1 VGAADPK
8 VTEKLKLLLVRER
21 ELSLSRHLLQSHR
34 SWMSRVQRITAAMSR
49 AKGRDE
55 VQELLANS
63 LIEGSPYEF
72 SAVIPAHGPAVY
84 RGRQPSPEEL
94 VLLDKSAEAWWK
106 GGKVSVVELPHH
118 QDHELSW
125 LLGGAVPS
133 SESPEP
139 RLVVMVGRTRRTSGF
154 YLPPWD
160 VDIDHLGYL
169 LETISYVVGAVELRA
184 ALEAERNNLVVEV
197 EHATRRLR
205 LALEDAQT
213 SREAAEAASRA
224 KSIFLANMS
233 HELRTPLNAIIG
245 YSELLALDAED
256 NGNEG
261 LLADLDRIRG
271 AGRHLLALISDILD
285 LSKIEAGRMEIKIHS
300 FDAVGLVRSVCST
313 MASLARDRH
322 NQLLVRVPDEPLVL
336 SSDEI
341 KFRQVLVNLL
351 GNACKFTE
359 NGRIEVHLQPRAE
372 GVALLVRDTGI
383 GMSPT
388 LLGRLFEPFHQGDS
402 GVTGRQGGTGLG
414 LAICYQFCR
423 ILGGKV
429 VARSTLGQGSEFEA
443 WLPLEVPD
451 AMRAV
456 SP

>member
-1 VGAADPK
+1 VGAPDPK
-8 VTEKLKLLLVRER
+8 VAEKLRLLLVRER
-21 ELSLSRHLLQSHR
+21 ELSLARHLLQAHR
-34 SWMSRVQRITAAMSR
+34 SWMARVQRITAAMSR
-49 AKGRDE
+49 ARGLEE
-55 VQELLANS
+55 VQLLLASN

-72 SAVIPAHGPAVY
+72 SAVLLAEGPAVF
-84 RGRQPSPEEL
+84 RGRQLSGEEQAL
-94 VLLDKSAEAWWK
+94 IEQVAEEWWK
-106 GGKVSVVELPHH
+106 GGKVSVVELP
-118 QDHELSW
+118 QSKDNELSW
-125 LLGGAVPS
+125 LLGGPVQS
-133 SESPEP
+133 SEGKEP

-169 LETISYVVGAVELRA
+169 LETVGHVVAAVELRA
-184 ALEAERNNLVVEV
+184 ALEVERNNLVVEV

-205 LALEDAQT
+205 LALEDAQI

-256 NGNEG
+256 TGNEA
-261 LLADLDRIRG
+261 LFADLDRIRG

-285 LSKIEAGRMEIKIHS
+285 LSKIEAGRMELKIHA

-322 NQLLVRVPDEPLVL
+322 NQLLVCVPDEPLIL
-336 SSDEI
+336 ASDEI

-359 NGRIEVHLQPRAE
+359 NGRIEVHLQRCDH
-372 GVALLVRDTGI
+372 GVSLVVRDTGI
-383 GMSPT
+383 GMSPA

-402 GVTGRQGGTGLG
+402 GPGRQGGTGLG
-414 LAICYQFCR
+414 LAISYQFCR
-423 ILGGKV
+423 ILGGR
-429 VARSTLGQGSEFEA
+429 VAVRSTLGEGSEFEA
-443 WLPLEVPD
+443 WLPLEVPC
-451 AMRAV
+451 ATRAAG
-456 SP
+456 P